1 MLDQYNA
8 VFEEMFEDELEEIRL
23 EDLRFGQ
30 AGWDSVTSADLM
42 TLLEQTFQV
51 RISREDK
58 MSFNS
63 YAKGIE
69 ILRKYGVEL

>member
-69 ILRKYGVEL
+69 ILKKYGVEL

>member
-1 MLDQYNA
+1 MLEQYNA
-8 VFEEMFEDELEEIRL
+8 VYEEMFEDELEEVQL
-23 EDLRFGQ
+23 EDLHFGE

-42 TLLEQTFQV
+42 TLLEQTFDL

-58 MSFNS
+58 MSFDS
-63 YAKGIE
+63 YRKGIE

>member
-1 MLDQYNA
+1 MLEQYNA
-8 VFEEMFEDELEEIRL
+8 VYEEMFEDELEEIPM
-23 EDLRFGQ
+23 EELRFGE

-42 TLLEQTFQV
+42 TLFEQTFNI

-63 YAKGIE
+63 YRKGLE
-69 ILRKYGVEL
+69 ILRKYGIDL

>member
-1 MLDQYNA
+1 MLEQYNA
-8 VFEEMFEDELEEIRL
+8 VFEEMFEDELEEIPMEEL
-23 EDLRFGQ
+23 HFGE

-42 TLLEQTFQV
+42 TLFEQTFSI

-63 YAKGIE
+63 YQKGLE
-69 ILRKYGVEL
+69 ILRKYGVDL